1 MPAVGIW
8 LGATGV
14 ADVVADL
21 SGHPSSG
28 ARILAAWIAGV
39 VLSLAGGLV
48 VGYDLAASLLLAL
61 VTGATLAAWLWVR
74 SARAWTVR
82 RAMLAFWIGVAS
94 LVGLLIT
101 APLWP
106 ESAGGLL
113 GRWLREA
120 PFRAIAAQ
128 TPEHAALVTGWLIWL
143 GASANAVV
151 RLVLAIVERDV
162 PPGKEP
168 LKGGRI
174 IGPMERWLII
184 GLVLAGTAT
193 AAGLV
198 VAAKGLIRYAEIRG
212 QDIAWKTEYLL
223 IGSLTSWLLALAPV
237 VLLA

>member
-1 MPAVGIW
+1 MAAVAVW

-14 ADVVADL
+14 ADAVADL
-21 SGHPSSG
+21 SGHPSAM
-28 ARILAAWIAGV
+28 ARIVAAWIVGV
-39 VLSLAGGLV
+39 ALSLVGGLAL
-48 VGYDLAASLLLAL
+48 GYDLVASLLLAL

-74 SARAWTVR
+74 RARAWTVR
-82 RAMLAFWIGVAS
+82 RAMLAFWIGIGS
-94 LVGLLIT
+94 LVIVLGT

-106 ESAGGLL
+106 ETTGGLVE
-113 GRWLREA
+113 RWFREV
-120 PFRAIAAQ
+120 PFRAVAAQ
-128 TPEHAALVTGWLIWL
+128 APERAALIAGWLLWL

-151 RLVLAIVERDV
+151 RLVLAVVERDV

-223 IGSLTSWLLALAPV
+223 IGSLSSWLLALAPV
-237 VLLA
+237 ALLA

>member
-1 MPAVGIW
+1 MLAVGIW
-8 LGATGV
+8 LGATGT
-14 ADVVADL
+14 ADIVADL
-21 SGHPSSG
+21 SGHPSGLSRVVAG
-28 ARILAAWIAGV
+28 WIVGV
-39 VLSLAGGLV
+39 ALSLGGALL
-48 VGYDLAASLLLAL
+48 VGYDPAASLLLAL
-61 VTGATLAAWLWVR
+61 VTAATLAAWLWVR
-74 SARAWTVR
+74 LARAWTVR
-82 RAMLAFWIGVAS
+82 RAMLVFWIGAAS
-94 LVGLLIT
+94 LLCVLAT

-106 ESAGGLL
+106 ETTGGFLE
-113 GRWLREA
+113 RWLREV
-120 PFRAIAAQ
+120 PFRSIASQ
-128 TPEHAALVTGWLIWL
+128 TPERAALIAGWLVWL

-174 IGPMERWLII
+174 IGPMERWLIL

-223 IGSLTSWLLALAPV
+223 IGSLSSWLLALAPV

>member
-1 MPAVGIW
+1 MAAVAIW

-21 SGHPSSG
+21 SGHPSRT
-28 ARILAAWIAGV
+28 ARIVAAWVVGV
-39 VLSLAGGLV
+39 VLSLAGALGL
-48 VGYDLAASLLLAL
+48 GYDLVASLLLAL

-74 SARAWTVR
+74 RARAWTVR
-82 RAMLAFWIGVAS
+82 RAMLAFWIGAGS
-94 LVGLLIT
+94 LLAVLVT

-106 ESAGGLL
+106 ETTGGLL
-113 GRWLREA
+113 ERWLREV
-120 PFRAIAAQ
+120 PFRAITAQ
-128 TPEHAALVTGWLIWL
+128 APDRAALIAGWVIWL

-174 IGPMERWLII
+174 IGPMERWLIL
-184 GLVLAGTAT
+184 GLVLAGTTT

-223 IGSLTSWLLALAPV
+223 IGSLTSWLLALAPA